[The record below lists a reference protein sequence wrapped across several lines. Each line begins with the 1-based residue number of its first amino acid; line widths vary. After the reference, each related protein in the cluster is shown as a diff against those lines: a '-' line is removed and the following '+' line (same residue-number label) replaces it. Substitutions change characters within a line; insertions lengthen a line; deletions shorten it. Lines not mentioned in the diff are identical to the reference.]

1 MRYFCLFSRIV
12 IAVFGNIVETALH
25 LVARVKIYV
34 MKLLAEISD
43 GSLGI
48 GFSEQIDRSYKLRKA
63 ARAILIR
70 EDGLIAIQYL
80 TNHFFHKLPGGGVE
94 QSENVEQALHRE
106 VREEVG
112 CEIRIK
118 HALGMVIEYR
128 DEHNLIQISYGYVA
142 QVTKMIGD
150 TSLEQSEIDEGLE
163 TTWVSP
169 EEALILFEHDKPNMY
184 QGPFIVERERAF
196 LEEYLKSIR
205 K

>member
-1 MRYFCLFSRIV
+1 MYYMIQFSQ
-12 IAVFGNIVETALH
+12 
-25 LVARVKIYV
+25 

-48 GFSEQIDRSYKLRKA
+48 GFSEQVDRSYKLRKA

-70 EDGLIAIQYL
+70 DDGLMAIQYL
-80 TNHFFHKLPGGGVE
+80 NNHFFHKLPGGGVE
-94 QSENVEQALHRE
+94 QDENVEQALHRE

-112 CEIRIK
+112 CEMRIK
-118 HALGMVIEYR
+118 YPLGMVIEYR

-142 QVTKMIGD
+142 QVTKMVGNLA
-150 TSLEQSEIDEGLE
+150 LEQSEVDEGLE

-169 EEALILFEHDKPNMY
+169 DKALELFKNDKLNMY

-196 LEEYLKSIR
+196 LEEYLKLQR
-205 K
+205 T